1 VGWSAAQWGLDVGS
15 GSTVVCDTGSGLL
28 LDEPSVMLEMPHG
41 GGTGIGRDAA
51 DLMERLPSAAGAVRP
66 VRAGVVT
73 DLDTARRYI
82 RAVVRRVLP
91 RPWQRTR
98 LSVAVVVPGAASAL
112 ERRALVEAAEEAGI
126 TRVVALAAP
135 VAAAVGCGL
144 DPLDRRAHIVADVGA
159 GTAEI
164 MAVCCGEVLAVR
176 STHQAGDALS
186 AVVRRHLRVEHRL
199 LTSPAMAE
207 ALTRRVSLAQ
217 ADAQLAVT
225 GRDIEHARPR
235 SVQIAAAELQDL
247 IAPHVAAIAGVLS
260 GCLDDLPA
268 QAVDDIAADGVL
280 LVGGASPARGLKAA
294 LESGL
299 GLPVK
304 QAENPVTCIA
314 EGAARS
320 LLLPDVRSVFGRR

>member
-1 VGWSAAQWGLDVGS
+1 MGWTAAQWGLDVGS
-15 GSTVVCDTGSGLL
+15 SSTVVYDLSGGFL
-28 LDEPSVMLEMPHG
+28 LDEPSLMLEMPHG

-82 RAVVRRVLP
+82 RAVVRRILP
-91 RPWQRTR
+91 RPWQRSR
-98 LSVAVVVPGAASAL
+98 LSVALVVPAAASAL

-126 TRVVALAAP
+126 GRVVALAAP

-144 DPLDRRAHIVADVGA
+144 DPLDRRAHMVADVGA

-164 MAVCCGEVLAVR
+164 MAVCYGEVLAVR
-176 STHQAGDALS
+176 STRQAGDALTA
-186 AVVRRHLRVEHRL
+186 AVRHHLRTEHRL
-199 LTSPAMAE
+199 LTGPAAAE
-207 ALTRRVSLAQ
+207 ALTRQVGLAQ
-217 ADAQLAVT
+217 PDARLAVS
-225 GRDIEHARPR
+225 GRDVEHARPR
-235 SVQIAAAELQDL
+235 SLQIPAAELHDL
-247 IAPHVAAIAGVLS
+247 VAAHVAAVAQVLS
-260 GCLDDLPA
+260 SCLDDLPA

-280 LVGGASPARGLKAA
+280 LVGGSSPARGLKAA

-320 LLLPDVRSVFGRR
+320 LVLPDVRSVFGLR